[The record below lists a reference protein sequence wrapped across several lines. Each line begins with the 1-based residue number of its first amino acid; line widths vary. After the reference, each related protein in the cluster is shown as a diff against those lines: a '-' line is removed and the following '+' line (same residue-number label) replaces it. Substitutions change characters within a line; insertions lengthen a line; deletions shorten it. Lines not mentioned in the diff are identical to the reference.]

1 MVSSASVHVCCSC
14 LPGSTAGLLMTSQAS
29 SVDESVFFETSLR
42 RNVSPSSATGDG
54 VRRHKKSLSQSA
66 AVDEKRRH
74 SDRLPL
80 RVASMRHSDAVNRR
94 ASDGVTSDKQQS
106 RNAVA
111 VDSAVVI
118 ADARAAGDNEA
129 LNADAAQTG
138 SAMLTDEAG
147 DNVVQTGEMDNL
159 TDKAKHSTAI
169 FKGNNTDVLSTNTAE
184 SIDKSADSAGNSHVL
199 SGSSQKDAD
208 VTDTGLDNSSVA
220 AVAKDVFSENSLH
233 SKDSSTKTAS
243 GDVIVA
249 AHCARVGGVMSKSKS
264 LIASPAHRTP
274 VTENDP
280 LGMFS
285 SAASSDVTSSAAA
298 QETPDIVVSSNAS
311 LASSSSGS
319 SDRDV
324 LRAPFSG
331 GGGVT
336 STPVRSLFGG
346 ETKPQ
351 RGNSLGSASAASSE
365 LGSPIRDWQPLSS
378 SADVLDRRA
387 ERGSDDSTSSG
398 GAHGSR
404 VAASAR
410 GGVAR
415 SESFMKSMR
424 SVAGGWLSTKITQ
437 IKETATGGGT
447 PSKESVH
454 TGTWTTAPA
463 PLAAATH
470 G

>member
-1 MVSSASVHVCCSC
+1 
-14 LPGSTAGLLMTSQAS
+14 MTSQAS

-42 RNVSPSSATGDG
+42 RNVSPSSTTGDG

-111 VDSAVVI
+111 VDNAVVI
-118 ADARAAGDNEA
+118 VDARAAGDNEA

-138 SAMLTDEAG
+138 SAILTDEAG

-184 SIDKSADSAGNSHVL
+184 SIDKSADSAGNSHVF
-199 SGSSQKDAD
+199 SGNSQKDAD

-249 AHCARVGGVMSKSKS
+249 AHRARVGGVMSKSKS
-264 LIASPAHRTP
+264 LMASPAHRTP

-331 GGGVT
+331 VT

-346 ETKPQ
+346 GGETKSQ

-387 ERGSDDSTSSG
+387 ERGSDDSASSG

-454 TGTWTTAPA
+454 TGTWSTAPA
-463 PLAAATH
+463 PPAGVTH